1 MRRRGQKE
9 LSKGMGGADLGVNMS
24 HSQLLGIWGPANDGA
39 GVRVKGKPRKLWWED
54 TEKEGGTMGLGRGAR
69 LEGLWLG
76 RVDLGLR

>member
-1 MRRRGQKE
+1 
-9 LSKGMGGADLGVNMS
+9 MGGADLVEVNMS

-39 GVRVKGKPRKLWWED
+39 GVRVKGKPSKLWWED

-69 LEGLWLG
+69 LEGLWLR